1 MQVRTPINKML
12 DAPTRGSFEEEAGV
26 KVFVSWS
33 GDLSHSVAD
42 ILRMW
47 LPKLLPATDVWV
59 SSHDIRSGRMWA
71 TELNQQLKTC
81 DAGILCLTRENAR
94 RPWVNFE
101 AGAIWQT
108 VDSSVVCP
116 FLIDVG
122 SDALP
127 GCLQQFQT
135 ADLSATGVCSLLRSL
150 NRKIQSPLGETELA
164 AVVQAQ
170 WTAMHDEFDMALNAD
185 RQKEEEREPRRLLEQ
200 IVLDYSM
207 ALEYDNAVFRRVL
220 SNEIFFWAT
229 IAAERSHRI
238 LDANVEHYN
247 QVLVDLYRIARESVF
262 STSLPDTTLLGIP
275 RSATRS

>member
-1 MQVRTPINKML
+1 M
-12 DAPTRGSFEEEAGV
+12 

-207 ALEYDNAVFRRVL
+207 ALRYDNAVFRRVPVQR
-220 SNEIFFWAT
+220 NI
-229 IAAERSHRI
+229 
-238 LDANVEHYN
+238 
-247 QVLVDLYRIARESVF
+247 
-262 STSLPDTTLLGIP
+262 LLGDD
-275 RSATRS
+275 RRGTVASDTRCERRAL